1 MDGNF
6 GMGQFGHGVVP
17 HGASLSERSDSMLEM
32 PGEGQ
37 GFIAGRDMSPPRP
50 GIRKRHAE

>member
-1 MDGNF
+1 
-6 GMGQFGHGVVP
+6 VRAV
-17 HGASLSERSDSMLEM
+17 SERSDSMLEM

-37 GFIAGRDMSPPRP
+37 GFIAVNFPHCEENPWDKRCRDMSPPRP